1 MMVTMTNTA
10 RRQALARMLGLLV
23 AAASTML
30 AMPAHAGAEES
41 VAALQSEWEQIKY
54 RQPADRQ
61 ERAFE
66 ALAKKAAAVRSEF
79 RDRADVDIWYAIVL
93 ASHAGARG
101 GLGALSL
108 AREAK
113 GALEQ
118 AIARDPR
125 ALEGSAYTSL
135 GSLYYQ
141 VPGWPIGFGDKDK
154 ARELLARAL
163 AINPR
168 GIDPNFF
175 MGDFLYRTG
184 DYAGAKRSLE
194 LALQAAAR
202 PARPLADEGR
212 RREVEALLALV
223 KQKLD

>member
-1 MMVTMTNTA
+1 MIHDGRRKTMAAVVALVLGAACGLGTGP
-10 RRQALARMLGLLV
+10 ALAG
-23 AAASTML
+23 
-30 AMPAHAGAEES
+30 PEES

-66 ALAKKAAAVRSEF
+66 ALAKKAAAVRSDF

-93 ASHAGARG
+93 ASHAGAKG

-108 AREAK
+108 AKEAK
-113 GALEQ
+113 AALEQ
-118 AIARDPR
+118 SIARDPK

-163 AINPR
+163 TINPR

-184 DYAGAKRSLE
+184 DYDGARRSLE
-194 LALQAAAR
+194 LALQAPAR

-212 RREVEALLALV
+212 RREAEALLVLV
-223 KQKLD
+223 RQKLN

>member
-1 MMVTMTNTA
+1 MIHEGRRKTMA
-10 RRQALARMLGLLV
+10 AVAALALGAGFGLGAGPAV
-23 AAASTML
+23 AG
-30 AMPAHAGAEES
+30 PEES

-93 ASHAGARG
+93 ASHAGAKG

-108 AREAK
+108 AKEAK
-113 GALEQ
+113 TALEQ
-118 AIARDPR
+118 SIARDPK

-163 AINPR
+163 TINPR

-184 DYAGAKRSLE
+184 DYEGARRSLE
-194 LALQAAAR
+194 LALQAPAR

-212 RREVEALLALV
+212 RRETEALLVLV
-223 KQKLD
+223 RQKLN